1 MFDSPYA
8 AAASAEG
15 HAIFLAI
22 EYIPMG
28 SPSPFDTPLLLA
40 NGRPLPPP
48 PPLTEHGSPSAVL
61 DPSAS
66 MRLVTPSTPGVMRAS
81 GHSASAPMS
90 LEMDKSAG
98 VADLTDGD
106 GGEGGRAGALLDND
120 LLFSSDSIDALIN
133 DPDAIHSLMEIT
145 Y

>member
-1 MFDSPYA
+1 
-8 AAASAEG
+8 
-15 HAIFLAI
+15 
-22 EYIPMG
+22 
-28 SPSPFDTPLLLA
+28 
-40 NGRPLPPP
+40 
-48 PPLTEHGSPSAVL
+48 
-61 DPSAS
+61 
-66 MRLVTPSTPGVMRAS
+66 
-81 GHSASAPMS
+81 MS